1 MGKFSDPKDQEIVEA
16 HRRFIKV
23 MEEERLIQ
31 LSGETKLTYL
41 KILTTITGKLEVPG
55 KPISEVVREMMAE
68 VGPLIFQTMQN

>member
-41 KILTTITGKLEVPG
+41 KILTSITDKLEVPG